1 MPNLKY
7 GLFFFLLLELL
18 WFQLVHVRVH
28 LSVCVCVLIHFKIT
42 NKNPSGNSG
51 LILFRP

>member
-7 GLFFFLLLELL
+7 GLFLLLLLLGLL

-28 LSVCVCVLIHFKIT
+28 LSVCVLIHFKIT